1 MASLSMTTSSASS
14 ASERAKWSKKQD
26 KLFEE
31 ALAVY
36 DKDTPDRWHNIA
48 RAVGGG
54 KSADEVRRH
63 YEVLE
68 HDIKHIESGKV
79 PFPAYRY
86 PAATLAYETDRL
98 KHLKV

>member
-1 MASLSMTTSSASS
+1 MASLSMTSSA
-14 ASERAKWSKKQD
+14 ASERAKWTKKQD

-48 RAVGGG
+48 RAVGG
-54 KSADEVRRH
+54 KSAEEVRRH

-68 HDIKHIESGKV
+68 RDIKHIESGKV

-86 PAATLAYETDRL
+86 PAPATTLAYDTDRL